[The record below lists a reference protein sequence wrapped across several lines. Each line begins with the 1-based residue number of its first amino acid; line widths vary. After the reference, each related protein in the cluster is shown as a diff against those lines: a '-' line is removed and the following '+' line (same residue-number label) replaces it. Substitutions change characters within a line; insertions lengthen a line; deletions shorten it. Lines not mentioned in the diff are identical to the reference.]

1 MFTQAVHGQVS
12 GAGDVPTVK
21 LMLGS
26 NIEQKE
32 WAYLGWSLEPI
43 VKRAYVNNARFIA
56 WV

>member
-12 GAGDVPTVK
+12 GAGDVPTVQF
-21 LMLGS
+21 MLAS